1 MLILV
6 QRPQHKNTLDPVGA
20 PKNNP
25 FGAIFIEFGGT
36 KKCYTFSALT
46 LAPKNRKKLIGALS
60 CMHKGPNCIQTLLDH
75 QKKIAFVENYKECAI
90 CAILTEKNPILEHS
104 PKLKKVLRV
113 LRYAKN
119 TLKKP

>member
-1 MLILV
+1 M
-6 QRPQHKNTLDPVGA
+6 QRPQHKSTSDSVGTPNT
-20 PKNNP
+20 NH
-25 FGAIFIEFGGT
+25 FGAIFKEFGDT
-36 KKCYTFSALT
+36 KKCYNFSRLE
-46 LAPKNRKKLIGALS
+46 LVPKSRKKLTGGLS

-113 LRYAKN
+113 LRYANN